1 VETIKQTMT
10 HEYLSLKDH
19 EMKVHS
25 LNSKVDELTS
35 KLRQAE
41 SDRDTQTEEV
51 YRVRRLMREEKEHKE
66 ESLYRHDKEKRAREA
81 LEAEVSEHK
90 QREAIRELYIRNVE
104 AQVGHMEATIMHYQD
119 DIAKVQ

>member
-1 VETIKQTMT
+1 MS
-10 HEYLSLKDH
+10 HEYLSLKDN

-81 LEAEVSEHK
+81 LEAEVSEQK
-90 QREAIRELYIRNVE
+90 QREAVRELYIRNVE
-104 AQVGHMEATIMHYQD
+104 SQVGHMEATIMHYQD